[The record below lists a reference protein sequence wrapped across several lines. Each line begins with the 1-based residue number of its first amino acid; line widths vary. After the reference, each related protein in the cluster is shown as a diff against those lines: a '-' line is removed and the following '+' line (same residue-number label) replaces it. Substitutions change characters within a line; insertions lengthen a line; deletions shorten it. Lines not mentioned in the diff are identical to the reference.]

1 MLNKKL
7 KFTLYQF
14 IINYYVSKTDWI
26 LGAYWILI
34 FIIMLTNSTYLND
47 LNVQTNPSIL
57 NIFFMFYFPIWL
69 ICQISGWFTSSSF
82 NKIDLSKSNKLI
94 LSRILLKKH
103 NLSSLNLE
111 LDKLTIALNNK
122 SSLYNDLYKKDFP
135 SLFKLITRYGNIK
148 NKSKKINEQNPS
160 VEQLKIQEDINNL
173 YKLDSKHNFLDKH
186 VDVLLLTVDNLD
198 EKLNDVINHQFNVV
212 ASPYKIKLPVENRI
226 NK

>member
-14 IINYYVSKTDWI
+14 IINHYVSKMDWI
-26 LGAYWILI
+26 LGVYWILI

-47 LNVQTNPSIL
+47 LNVQTNPSIF

-94 LSRILLKKH
+94 LSLILLKKH

-111 LDKLTIALNNK
+111 LDKLLISLNNK
-122 SSLYNDLYKKDFP
+122 STLYHELHKRDFP
-135 SLFKLITRYGNIK
+135 SLFKLITRYNNMKNI
-148 NKSKKINEQNPS
+148 SQKIDEQKPS
-160 VEQLKIQEDINNL
+160 IEKTKIQEDINNL
-173 YKLDSKHNFLDKH
+173 CNSNFNHHLVGKPT
-186 VDVLLLTVDNLD
+186 DVLLLNIDDLD
-198 EKLNDVINHQFNVV
+198 KELNDVINHQFNTV
-212 ASPYKIKLPVENRI
+212 ASPYKIKLPFENNI

>member
-14 IINYYVSKTDWI
+14 IINHYVSKMDWI
-26 LGAYWILI
+26 LGVYWILI

-47 LNVQTNPSIL
+47 LNVQTNPSIF

-103 NLSSLNLE
+103 KLSSLNLE

-148 NKSKKINEQNPS
+148 NKSKKINKQKPS
-160 VEQLKIQEDINNL
+160 VEQLKIQVDINNL
-173 YKLDSKHNFLDKH
+173 CKLDSKQNAFDKH
-186 VDVLLLTVDNLD
+186 TDVLLLTVDNLD
-198 EKLNDVINHQFNVV
+198 KKLNDVINHQFNVA
-212 ASPYKIKLPVENRI
+212 ASPYKIKLPVENSI

>member
-14 IINYYVSKTDWI
+14 IINHYVSKTDWI
-26 LGAYWILI
+26 LGVYWILI

-111 LDKLTIALNNK
+111 LQKISKAVENK
-122 SSLYNDLYKKDFP
+122 SSLYQELNENDFPYLNKLFRRLNCLQATHNNIENISSNDLN
-135 SLFKLITRYGNIK
+135 KLNISNPMLLTFEQVDNELNNLIGQNILNQNIK
-148 NKSKKINEQNPS
+148 CVK
-160 VEQLKIQEDINNL
+160 
-173 YKLDSKHNFLDKH
+173 
-186 VDVLLLTVDNLD
+186 TM
-198 EKLNDVINHQFNVV
+198 EK
-212 ASPYKIKLPVENRI
+212 
-226 NK
+226 